1 MGRDSPDIVQIDLDI
16 RRTFRRHVMYRERYS
31 PGQTDLFSVLS
42 AYSVY
47 NKQVQLTPQTV
58 ILSTLR
64 ESPLQVGY
72 CQGMSSIAALLLMY
86 INCDEDTFH
95 ALNQLFSMKK
105 INMKAFYLPSFPK
118 LETFQILLE
127 KVTLPLEATVED

>member
-1 MGRDSPDIVQIDLDI
+1 M
-16 RRTFRRHVMYRERYS
+16 FRERYS
-31 PGQTDLFSVLS
+31 PGQSDLFSVLS

-47 NKQVQLTPQTV
+47 NKQVQHNLNLNTSNRIKLILT
-58 ILSTLR
+58 
-64 ESPLQVGY
+64 ECPLQVGY

-127 KVTLPLEATVED
+127 KVSEPTA

>member
-1 MGRDSPDIVQIDLDI
+1 MTI
-16 RRTFRRHVMYRERYS
+16 
-31 PGQTDLFSVLS
+31 
-42 AYSVY
+42 
-47 NKQVQLTPQTV
+47 
-58 ILSTLR
+58 
-64 ESPLQVGY
+64 ESPLEVGY

-127 KVTLPLEATVED
+127 KVTLPLETTVDY

>member
-1 MGRDSPDIVQIDLDI
+1 
-16 RRTFRRHVMYRERYS
+16 MYRERYS
-31 PGQTDLFSVLS
+31 PGQTDLFTVLS

-47 NKQVQLTPQTV
+47 NKQVPLKTSNKLKYFT
-58 ILSTLR
+58 I

-127 KVTLPLEATVED
+127 KVNPAYRGYS

>member
-1 MGRDSPDIVQIDLDI
+1 
-16 RRTFRRHVMYRERYS
+16 
-31 PGQTDLFSVLS
+31 
-42 AYSVY
+42 
-47 NKQVQLTPQTV
+47 
-58 ILSTLR
+58 
-64 ESPLQVGY
+64 
-72 CQGMSSIAALLLMY
+72 MSSIAALLLMY

-127 KVTLPLEATVED
+127 KVSKPPPSFALTTVFVRS

>member
-1 MGRDSPDIVQIDLDI
+1 M
-16 RRTFRRHVMYRERYS
+16 FRERYS
-31 PGQTDLFSVLS
+31 PGQADLFTVLS

-47 NKQVQLTPQTV
+47 NKQARARVKLAPSN
-58 ILSTLR
+58 LSL
-64 ESPLQVGY
+64 SSQVGY

-127 KVTLPLEATVED
+127 KVNF